1 MRKYISFL
9 ISVIML
15 VSLCG
20 CTARKSST
28 EKIKDLEFTVLKE
41 EEIPK
46 ELKVVIDERKSEVM
60 KEVYTDG
67 NWIYIAEGYGEKK
80 ESGYSVEV
88 DACYETANAIYVHT
102 NLLGPS
108 KEETVVKTTVYPYV
122 VVKLEYIDKHIV
134 FE

>member
-1 MRKYISFL
+1 MRKYIPFL
-9 ISVIML
+9 ISACML
-15 VSLCG
+15 VFLCG
-20 CTARKSST
+20 CSAWKSST
-28 EKIKDLEFTVLKE
+28 EKIRDLEFTVLKE

-46 ELKVVIDERKSEVM
+46 ELKTVIDEKKGEVM

-67 NWIYIAEGYGEKK
+67 NWLYIAEGYGEKK

-88 DACYETANAIYVHT
+88 NACYETANAIYVHT

-108 KEETVVKTTVYPYV
+108 NEETVVKATVYPYV
-122 VVKLEYIDKHIV
+122 VMKLEYIDKHIV